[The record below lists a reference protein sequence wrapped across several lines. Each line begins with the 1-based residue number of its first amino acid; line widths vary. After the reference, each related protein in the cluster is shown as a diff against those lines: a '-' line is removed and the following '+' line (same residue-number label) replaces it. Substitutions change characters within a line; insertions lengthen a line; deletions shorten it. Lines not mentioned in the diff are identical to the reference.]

1 MTHIIRSIDP
11 GSPLSGKV
19 RPGDELLA
27 INGHAIRDV
36 LDYKYYSYEPRLLL
50 EIRTPEGKLRKVRLK
65 KDPGGDA
72 GLSFETYLMDAPRS
86 CANRCIFCFVDQ
98 MPPGLRK
105 SLYFKDDDA
114 RLSFLMGCYITLTN
128 LSEREVQR
136 IIDLRI
142 SPINVSVHTT
152 DPALRCRM
160 LGHPRAGECLDI
172 LRRFAAAGIEMNCQI
187 VCCPGWNDGEELEK
201 TMRTLREMHP
211 AVRRVAVVPVGLT
224 KYREGLAHIEPFT
237 PALAAET
244 IRRVTAFGDA
254 CLRETGERVFFCADE
269 FYLRAGEPLP
279 PDTFYEDYPQLEN
292 GVGML
297 RALETEF
304 RMALS
309 VSEGADGVPFS
320 IACGEDA
327 APLLE
332 ELLRAAGEKYG
343 EMRGVVYPIRN
354 DFFGPGVTVTGLITG
369 RDLIAQLKEQELG
382 RRLLICRTMLR
393 RDECDFLD
401 SVTLSEAS
409 DALGVPIYPVEQD
422 GGALCDAMLGLLPE
436 IPRPKA
442 DAEDT
447 AYNKYNT
454 F

>member
-1 MTHIIRSIDP
+1 MKHIIRSVDP
-11 GSPLSGKV
+11 GSPLLGKV
-19 RPGDELLA
+19 RPGDELLSV
-27 INGHAIRDV
+27 NGHAIRDV

-50 EIRTPEGKLRKVRLK
+50 EIRTPEGRLRKVRLK

-72 GLSFETYLMDAPRS
+72 GLNFETYLMDAPRS

-105 SLYFKDDDA
+105 SLYFKDDDT

-201 TMRTLREMHP
+201 TMRDLREMHP
-211 AVRRVAVVPVGLT
+211 SVRSVAVVPVGLT
-224 KYREGLAHIEPFT
+224 KYREGLAHIEAFT

-244 IRRVTAFGDA
+244 IGRVTAFGDA
-254 CLRETGERVFFCADE
+254 CARETGERVFFCADE
-269 FYLRAGEPLP
+269 FYLRAGAALP

-304 RMALS
+304 RLALS
-309 VSEGADGVPFS
+309 SSEGADGVPFS
-320 IACGEDA
+320 LACGEDA
-327 APLLE
+327 APLME
-332 ELLRAAGEKYG
+332 TLLRSAWEKYG
-343 EMRGVVYPIRN
+343 EIQGRIYPIRN

-369 RDLIAQLKEQELG
+369 RDLIAQLKGRELG

-401 SVTLSEAS
+401 SVTLDEAS
-409 DALGVPIYPVEQD
+409 AALDVPIYPIEED

-436 IPRPKA
+436 IPRPKI

-447 AYNKYNT
+447 AYNKYN
-454 F
+454 